1 MYDEILSMSII
12 TTLFTGIFITLF
24 TYFALTK
31 FMIYK
36 IKNRFSVELYIL
48 KNVLSPEKKL
58 KLKNKF
64 KKKKEEETN
73 YIKNELIF
81 IFGLIIL
88 LLVLLL
94 IRYLISPEK
103 TIQNVSNVFAIKNI
117 PLILGIIMFQSIAN
131 GIITIT
137 ISNFYT
143 IEYIS
148 VIVKRRFNQ
157 YINNLLN
164 KL

>member
-58 KLKNKF
+58 KLKNHF

-73 YIKNELIF
+73 YIKMISYLF
-81 IFGLIIL
+81 
-88 LLVLLL
+88 LV
-94 IRYLISPEK
+94 
-103 TIQNVSNVFAIKNI
+103 
-117 PLILGIIMFQSIAN
+117 
-131 GIITIT
+131 
-137 ISNFYT
+137 
-143 IEYIS
+143 
-148 VIVKRRFNQ
+148 
-157 YINNLLN
+157 
-164 KL
+164 

>member
-1 MYDEILSMSII
+1 
-12 TTLFTGIFITLF
+12 
-24 TYFALTK
+24 
-31 FMIYK
+31 MIYK

-58 KLKNKF
+58 KLKNHF

-73 YIKNELIF
+73 YIKNDLIF

-103 TIQNVSNVFAIKNI
+103 TIQNVSNVFVIKNI
-117 PLILGIIMFQSIAN
+117 PLILGIIIFQSIAN

-148 VIVKRRFNQ
+148 IIVKRRFNQ